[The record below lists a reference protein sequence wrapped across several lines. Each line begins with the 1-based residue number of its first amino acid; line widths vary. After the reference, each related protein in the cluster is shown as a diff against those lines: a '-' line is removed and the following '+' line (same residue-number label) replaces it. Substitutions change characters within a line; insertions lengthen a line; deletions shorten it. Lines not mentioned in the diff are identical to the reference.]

1 MVKVN
6 VPERITEPSILSL
19 LNSKVPTLGIKK
31 IRRFDFAGRDSL
43 NEGYYEV
50 ALYKKIIAA
59 KLYEQKIIAA
69 KLYEPRLKHSRDI
82 FDAAMCYDRASR
94 AAHLIG
100 FSTVDFRCAIRSALL
115 HKKNLASFEHEKSID
130 GLDFARENIW
140 NHFEYRLVTSVY
152 TDNHIWFP

>member
-19 LNSKVPTLGIKK
+19 LNSKVPSLGINK
-31 IRRFDFAGRDSL
+31 IRRFDFAGRRSL
-43 NEGYYEV
+43 DEGDYEE

-59 KLYEQKIIAA
+59 RLYEHRR
-69 KLYEPRLKHSRDI
+69 EHPRDI

-94 AAHLIG
+94 AAYLTG

-115 HKKNLASFEHEKSID
+115 HKRNLASFKYEKSI
-130 GLDFARENIW
+130 GILDFARENIW
-140 NHFEYRLVTSVY
+140 NHFEYKLTTSVY
-152 TDNHIWFP
+152 SDNHVWFPQLQQEVT